1 MDVAASRCEAACRRG
16 ATTPHSRMA
25 IHTPDRAPRR
35 PAGDARSTA
44 AADTAPRFAALWA
57 CSVYAVLVL
66 ALSWPALAG
75 QFLVNPS
82 SDQYLA
88 GFAFRDY
95 GASGIRAGAGV
106 PLWNP
111 YLMGGVPF
119 VAGMGGDI
127 FYPVALAL
135 RWLFPT
141 DVAMNL
147 GFMVHTFLCGL
158 FTYGFLR
165 AAGFGFRSSLLG
177 GVAYLLSGPIAS
189 YPSPGHDGKLYVS
202 AMLPLVLWM
211 VVRGVRDGR
220 RWAWGVMSIAIGL
233 AVLSPHPQLLQYM
246 LLTSGAFGLWV
257 AFASH
262 DGVRLERAIAVRR
275 LAYSAGAVVLGGLMG
290 AIQYVPVRE
299 YVDWSPRAGGKGWE
313 HAVSYSLPPE
323 EMVNFY
329 LPEFTGILERYW
341 GRNGIHL
348 HSEYLGVVVLVLAS
362 LAFATRARRGFML
375 FWLVA
380 FVVSLLWA
388 LGGNTP
394 FYRLVYAI
402 VPGTKFF
409 RAPSTILYVVQF
421 SVAMLAAI
429 GAERALSTRIS
440 ARTLI
445 GWGIG
450 AIVVALLATTG
461 ALTNMAT
468 SFASPERY
476 DMVQANAGAVIA
488 GAWRSLVFVGA
499 AVGILF
505 ALGSGRLRPSHA
517 GWALLGAMALDLWLV
532 ERRYWMFMGPA
543 REIFASDPAIDYIK
557 AQPEPGRV
565 IPLALQ
571 PTPIPHDPYYHGDG
585 FMVHRVRSAIGYHGN
600 ELGRYQV
607 LFGHQQRY
615 LPVFTNPLLWRLSN
629 ARYLYLDSP
638 IAQYLTAIGA
648 APGDSSAFTHLIGPV
663 RNSAGATVYLYRLPG
678 DNPAAW
684 VTPLIVKAPD
694 DAVLNTLTDRRFD
707 PRTAALFDT
716 SAHVTAREVTT
727 LPAPI
732 DVPARVTR
740 LEPGS
745 VSVELGSPAPAG
757 SALML
762 AENYYP
768 GWTAT
773 VDGRPAAVGRANF
786 VLTGV
791 ELPAGGRRVEL
802 RFRSA
807 PYETG
812 KMLTLVAI
820 AVALLI
826 SGFGFVTERRA
837 RG

>member
-1 MDVAASRCEAACRRG
+1 MSRRLAPPPNVPRTPAAHPAPGAPRYATLWAALLYAAC
-16 ATTPHSRMA
+16 T
-25 IHTPDRAPRR
+25 
-35 PAGDARSTA
+35 
-44 AADTAPRFAALWA
+44 
-57 CSVYAVLVL
+57 L
-66 ALSWPALAG
+66 ALAWPMLAG
-75 QFLVNPS
+75 QFLVNPY
-82 SDQYLA
+82 SDEYIA
-88 GFAFRDY
+88 GYAFREY
-95 GASGIRAGAGV
+95 GAAMLRDSGGF

-111 YLMGGVPF
+111 YLFGGIPF
-119 VAGMGGDI
+119 VAGMHGDI
-127 FYPVALAL
+127 FYPTFLL
-135 RWLFPT
+135 RAMMPT
-141 DVAMNL
+141 DVAMSL
-147 GFMVHTFLCGL
+147 TFALHTFLAGL
-158 FTYGFLR
+158 FAYCFLR
-165 AAGFGFRSSLLG
+165 AWGISWFGAAAGGLAYMLGGNVAGF
-177 GVAYLLSGPIAS
+177 A
-189 YPSPGHDGKLYVS
+189 SPGHDGKLYVS

-211 VVRGVRDGR
+211 IVRGVRDGW
-220 RWAWGVMSIAIGL
+220 RWAWGVMSIAVGL

-257 AFASH
+257 ALSSH
-262 DGVRLERAIAVRR
+262 DGVRLDRATAVRR
-275 LAYSAGAVVLGGLMG
+275 LAYSGGAVVLGGLMG
-290 AIQYVPVRE
+290 AIQYLPVRE

-323 EMVNFY
+323 EMLDFY

-348 HSEYLGVVVLVLAS
+348 HSEYLGVVVLLLAT
-362 LAFATRARRGFML
+362 LALATRERRGFML
-375 FWLVA
+375 FWAVA

-394 FYRLVYAI
+394 FYRLVYAV

-421 SVAMLAAI
+421 SVAVLAAI
-429 GAERALSTRIS
+429 GVERALRSRFS
-440 ARTLI
+440 VRSLI
-445 GWGIG
+445 GWGVG
-450 AIVVALLATTG
+450 AVLIALLATTG
-461 ALTNMAT
+461 ALTSMAT
-468 SFASPERY
+468 SFASPDRY
-476 DMVQANAGAVIA
+476 EMVQANAGAVIS
-488 GAWRSLVFVGA
+488 GAWRALLFVGA
-499 AVGILF
+499 AAGMLF
-505 ALGSGRLRPSHA
+505 ALVRGRLRPVHA
-517 GWALLGAMALDLWLV
+517 GWALLAAMALDLWLV

-543 REIFASDPAIDYIK
+543 REIFATDPAIEFIK

-565 IPLALQ
+565 VALALQ

-585 FMVHRVRSAIGYHGN
+585 FMVHRVRTPVGYHGN

-615 LPVFTNPLLWRLSN
+615 VPVLTNPLLWRLSN

-638 IAQYLTAIGA
+638 IGQYLTAIGA
-648 APGDSSAFTHLIGPV
+648 APADSSAFTYLLGPV

-716 SAHVTAREVTT
+716 SARVTAREVTT

-740 LEPGS
+740 FAPGL
-745 VSVELGSPAPAG
+745 VSVELANPAPAG
-757 SALML
+757 SALVL

-773 VDGRPAAVGRANF
+773 VDGRPAAVGRADY

-791 ELPAGGRRVEL
+791 ELPTGGRRVEL

-812 KMLTLVAI
+812 KILTLAAVA
-820 AVALLI
+820 AALLI
-826 SGFGFVTERRA
+826 TAFGFVAERRA